1 MVLNKEKAW
10 NFIKTCH
17 TIYGRDL
24 SDTQIKDHMACGTKL
39 DNVDWLRPSDI
50 FWIEEIPPRSIE
62 LVELIDMSE
71 YTRMDYEILGTLS
84 ILDNIEVGSPSD
96 WLVLPVD

>member
-1 MVLNKEKAW
+1 
-10 NFIKTCH
+10 
-17 TIYGRDL
+17 
-24 SDTQIKDHMACGTKL
+24 MACGTKL

-50 FWIEEIPPRSIE
+50 FWIEEIPLRSIE
-62 LVELIDMSE
+62 LVELIDMNE
-71 YTRMDYEILGTLS
+71 YTRVDYEILGTLS